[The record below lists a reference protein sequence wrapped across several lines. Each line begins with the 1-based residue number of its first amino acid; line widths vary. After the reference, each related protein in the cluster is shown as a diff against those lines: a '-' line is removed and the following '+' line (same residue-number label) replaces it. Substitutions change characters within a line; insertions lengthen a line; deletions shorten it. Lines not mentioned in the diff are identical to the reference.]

1 MQAVLVLGH
10 HHRNAPRRGVM
21 LDERNIR
28 AARNNAELCDAVCA
42 AHGNPGEFHDEM
54 WLNRRQVP
62 RFYPNAGTLAE
73 PSQRQLGLTDEL
85 VAARLPRGWAVKDS
99 FCMLELASRGFQ
111 LLFAAEWIYLPIS
124 RMGAVAAEGK
134 ATRWEVVRDDRA
146 LAEWESAW
154 SRAGGDAGEDRIFV
168 PALLDNKDVA
178 VLAGYRDGRI
188 VAGAIANRSDGVVG
202 WSNFFA
208 PAAQMRDRAA
218 ESLATIGQVFPGL
231 PIVGYE
237 HGDELRNARALGF
250 ESIGPLRVW
259 MFQP

>member
-1 MQAVLVLGH
+1 MPDD
-10 HHRNAPRRGVM
+10 RI
-21 LDERNIR
+21 IR
-28 AARNNAELCDAVCA
+28 AARNNAELCDAVCR

-73 PSQRQLGLTDEL
+73 PSQQQLALIDDL
-85 VAARLPRGWAVKDS
+85 IASLPPGWALKDS
-99 FCMLELASRGFQ
+99 FSMLDLESGGFRM
-111 LLFAAEWIYLPIS
+111 LFDADWIYLPVS
-124 RMGAVAAEGK
+124 RIKDIAA
-134 ATRWEVVRDDRA
+134 ARTSAQWEIVRNVLA

-154 SRAGGDAGEDRIFV
+154 TRSAGDTSKDRIFL
-168 PALLDNKDVA
+168 PSLLDNKDVA
-178 VLAGYRDGRI
+178 MVVGLHDGHI

-208 PAAQMRDRAA
+208 PAPEMLDHAVA
-218 ESLATIGQVFPGL
+218 SLATIARIFPGL

-237 HGDELRNARALGF
+237 HGDDLRNAHSLGF

-259 MFQP
+259 IFQP